1 MQDAAARTSTGTKDA
16 TGTYDYVIV
25 GAGVAGASAAR
36 AIRRHD
42 EEGTTLVLGR
52 EDDAPFYRPDL
63 SKTLWLEDDA
73 APGGEP
79 ASGWLLDDE
88 ARAELRT
95 GVSVTAIDTEAK
107 SLVLSDTTTVGYGR
121 LLLATGAQPR
131 TLDLPESDRIL
142 TYRTL
147 ADYRRLRALATPGT
161 RAVVVGGGYI
171 GAEVAAAL
179 AQNDVTVTLL
189 MRGETVQGHMFPQRL
204 AEEVTQEFRD
214 RGVTVVGNSGA
225 ASAVV
230 DGDTVVVT
238 DTAGTEHRAD
248 VVVVGVGVI
257 PQDQVA
263 QQAGITVENGIAV
276 DRTLATS
283 APDVWAAGDV
293 ARYEDALLGV
303 RRVEHVNNAER
314 MGSTAGQN
322 MVRSRTGSD
331 ELRAYDY
338 TPFFWSDLFDYGYEA
353 VGILDASLTTVE
365 DFTDDGSAGV
375 VYYLDGGQV
384 RGVLLWNVW
393 DSVDQ
398 AKAVMSQSLTEP
410 LGRDDLVGRIA
421 LG

>member
-1 MQDAAARTSTGTKDA
+1 
-16 TGTYDYVIV
+16 VN
-25 GAGVAGASAAR
+25 
-36 AIRRHD
+36 
-42 EEGTTLVLGR
+42 
-52 EDDAPFYRPDL
+52 
-63 SKTLWLEDDA
+63 
-73 APGGEP
+73 
-79 ASGWLLDDE
+79 
-88 ARAELRT
+88 
-95 GVSVTAIDTEAK
+95 
-107 SLVLSDTTTVGYGR
+107 YGR

-131 TLDLPESDRIL
+131 TLDLPESDHIL

-263 QQAGITVENGIAV
+263 QQAGITVENGIVV
-276 DRTLATS
+276 DDGLATS

-293 ARYEDALLGV
+293 ARYEDHLLGV

-314 MGSTAGQN
+314 MGSIAGQN

-331 ELRAYDY
+331 EPRDYDY

-375 VYYLDGGQV
+375 VYYVDGGQV

-398 AKAVMSQSLTEP
+398 AKAIMSQSLTEP
-410 LGRDDLVGRIA
+410 LGPDDLVGRIA